1 MTATPSVA
9 FPPGWR
15 DLRVV
20 LSHDWLNGMR
30 GGERVL
36 EWLCRGFPRAP
47 VCTLL
52 YKPEAVSE
60 DIRSHEVRTSWLQNV
75 PGIQRAYRYFLPLF
89 PAAIERLRAPDA
101 DLLVST
107 SHCVAKGLVPPSG
120 ARHLCY
126 CFTPMRYAWVFYEEY
141 FGGNPLKRKLLE
153 PRLAKLREWDRRASD
168 RVDRFVTLSRHVQD
182 RIHRFYGRESN
193 VVYPPVD
200 TGFFT
205 PEAVGPGGFD
215 LIVSAL
221 VPYKCL
227 DLAVR
232 AYTWLEYPLKIVG
245 TGTEYKRL
253 RALAGPT
260 VEFLGWRSDEQIRDL
275 YRRCRFLVFP
285 GEEDFGIVPVEAQ
298 ACGRPVIAF
307 ARGGVLESVREN
319 TTGVFFKEQTDQALL
334 AAIEDASARP
344 WDTVAIRRHAEQF
357 GVQAFVDGMAREI
370 GLCLDRRTG

>member
-1 MTATPSVA
+1 VNAIPPVA
-9 FPPGWR
+9 FPSGWR

-20 LSHDWLNGMR
+20 LCHDWLNGMR

-36 EWLCRGFPRAP
+36 EWLCRGFPGAP
-47 VCTLL
+47 VYTLL
-52 YKPEAVSE
+52 CKPDAISA
-60 DIRSHEVRTSWLQNV
+60 DIRAHPLRASWLQRV
-75 PGIQRAYRYFLPLF
+75 PGIQRWYRYFLPLF
-89 PAAIERLRAPDA
+89 PGAIERLRAPDA
-101 DLLVST
+101 DLLIST
-107 SHCVAKGLVPPSG
+107 SHCVAKGLVPPPG

-141 FGGNPLKRKLLE
+141 FGSNPLKKRILA

-182 RIHRFYGRESN
+182 RIRRFYGRESA

-205 PEAVGPGGFD
+205 PAAVEPGGFD
-215 LIVSAL
+215 LVVSAL

-245 TGTEYKRL
+245 TGTEYDRL
-253 RALAGPT
+253 RRLAGPS
-260 VEFLGWRSDEQIRDL
+260 VQFLGWRSDEEIRDL

-298 ACGRPVIAF
+298 ACGRPVVAF
-307 ARGGVLESVREN
+307 ARGGVLETVREN
-319 TTGVFFKEQTDQALL
+319 VTGVFFKEQTDQALL
-334 AAIEDASARP
+334 AAIEVAAARR
-344 WDTVAIRRHAEQF
+344 WDPAAIRAHAEQF

-370 GLCLDRRTG
+370 GLCMDRRAG